1 MGCIAKYEAGGKL
14 FSPTDA
20 LRCQLPSLFLSLDS
34 FKKKTKIKKQKYKNR
49 TSAEPNRHPTGIL
62 AASRRALIQQSTSI
76 LSFFPP
82 FLYHDATFRLDVK
95 FFFLFF
101 CFIVAQA

>member
-1 MGCIAKYEAGGKL
+1 MRRAGNYFL
-14 FSPTDA
+14 PPT
-20 LRCQLPSLFLSLDS
+20 LCVVNSLLYFFLSILS
-34 FKKKTKIKKQKYKNR
+34 RKKIKIKKQKDKNR